1 MNIVADFLAMQD
13 VDYRDF
19 QSSLIPTIPKDSIIG
34 VRMPQLR
41 KYAKALTK
49 TEREAFLQDLPHV
62 YYEEN
67 MLHALLL
74 SEEKDYSIALAFT
87 ETFLPYIDNWAICDT
102 FFPRIL
108 ESDTAKLY
116 SMIEKWIN
124 SPHIYTCRF
133 AIGLLMRCFLE
144 DTFSIESMHLVAG
157 VKRTEYYIEMMVAW
171 YFATA
176 LAKQYDST
184 IVFLEERR
192 LTPSIHRKTIQKA
205 LESYRI
211 SDDIKLYVRTLR

>member
-157 VKRTEYYIEMMVAW
+157 VKRADYYTEMMVAW